1 MAHVPEQLDKQVA
14 RATRRAEER
23 RLMPLILGAIV
34 GGVTVLAILV
44 IANIL
49 GIIVS
54 RRVGAVVAGVVV
66 GLVGPFAIDR
76 LVARYPEHFGVRRAD
91 PD

>member
-1 MAHVPEQLDKQVA
+1 L
-14 RATRRAEER
+14 
-23 RLMPLILGAIV
+23 LPLVLGAIV
-34 GGVTVLAILV
+34 GAVAVLAFLV

-54 RRVGAVVAGVVV
+54 RRVGAVIAGVLV

-76 LVARYPEHFGVRRAD
+76 LVARYPEQFGVGRAD